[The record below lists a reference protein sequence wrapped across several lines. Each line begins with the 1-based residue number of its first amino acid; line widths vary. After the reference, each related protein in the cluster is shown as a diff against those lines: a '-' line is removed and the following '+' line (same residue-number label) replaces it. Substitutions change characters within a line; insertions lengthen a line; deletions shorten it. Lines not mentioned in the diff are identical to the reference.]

1 MTVLVTICS
10 NGEIKVWDCL
20 NYLTDEVTETIDL
33 GDKIQPIN
41 VVKTNSRLT
50 SHCAHYFK
58 RVTEQ
63 VVVEET
69 VQKVSEK
76 KAPTKK

>member
-1 MTVLVTICS
+1 MLVTICS

-20 NYLTDEVTETIDL
+20 SYLTDEVTETVDL

-50 SHCAHYFK
+50 SLCAHYFT
-58 RVTEQ
+58 RAIE
-63 VVVEET
+63 
-69 VQKVSEK
+69 
-76 KAPTKK
+76 